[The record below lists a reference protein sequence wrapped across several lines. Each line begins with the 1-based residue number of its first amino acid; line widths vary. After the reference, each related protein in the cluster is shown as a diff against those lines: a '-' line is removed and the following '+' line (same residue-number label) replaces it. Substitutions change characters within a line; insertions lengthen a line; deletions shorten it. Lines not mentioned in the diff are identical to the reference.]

1 MSQKPVLSLTCGML
15 EQALKAPVRKTGLML
30 HSDQGWQYRTPMW
43 RSMLADAGV
52 TQSMSRKGNCL
63 DNAVMENFFS
73 HLKVEMYHRN
83 RYDSVNVLMQDI
95 EGYICYFNNER
106 ISLKTGMSPVE
117 YRASR
122 EM

>member
-1 MSQKPVLSLTCGML
+1 
-15 EQALKAPVRKTGLML
+15 
-30 HSDQGWQYRTPMW
+30 
-43 RSMLADAGV
+43 
-52 TQSMSRKGNCL
+52 
-63 DNAVMENFFS
+63 
-73 HLKVEMYHRN
+73 MYHRN